1 MRGISVVLYEQRQ
14 VGLDALNN
22 PIYEESP
29 VVINDVLVGQPSTD
43 DITNS
48 LSLYGKKLDYVL
60 GIPKGDEHNWKDSQ
74 TVEFFGKKFRIF
86 GDVIEGIE
94 ANVPTRWHKQVRVQS
109 YG

>member
-1 MRGISVVLYEQRQ
+1 MRGIKVVLYERTQ
-14 VGLDALNN
+14 VGVDELNN
-22 PIYEESP
+22 AVYEDVP
-29 VVINDVLVGQPSTD
+29 VVVDDVLVGQPSTD

-60 GIPKGDEHNWKDSQ
+60 GIPKGDTHNWEDTKI
-74 TVEFFGKKFRIF
+74 EFFGKKFRSF

-94 ANVPTRWHKQVRVQS
+94 ANVPTRWHKQVRVQH

>member
-1 MRGISVVLYEQRQ
+1 MKGITVILYEKTLI
-14 VGLDALNN
+14 GYDELNN
-22 PIYEESP
+22 AVYDENP
-29 VVINDVLVGQPSTD
+29 VEVKDVLVGQPSTD

-60 GIPKGDEHNWKDSQ
+60 GLPKGDEHDWDDAK
-74 TVEFFGKKFRIF
+74 VEFFGKSFRSF

-94 ANVPTRWHKQVRVQS
+94 ANVPTRWHKQVRVQR

>member
-1 MRGISVVLYEQRQ
+1 MRGIKVVLYERTQ
-14 VGLDALNN
+14 VGVDELNN
-22 PIYEESP
+22 AVYEDVP
-29 VVINDVLVGQPSTD
+29 VVVDDVLVGQPSTD

-60 GIPKGDEHNWKDSQ
+60 GIPKGDTHKWKDAEI
-74 TVEFFGKKFRIF
+74 EFFGKKFRSF

-94 ANVPTRWHKQVRVQS
+94 ANVPTRWHKQVRVQH

>member
-1 MRGISVVLYEQRQ
+1 MRGISVVLYERTQI
-14 VGLDALNN
+14 GLDALNN

-29 VVINDVLVGQPSTD
+29 VIINDVLVGQPSTD
-43 DITNS
+43 DVTSS

-60 GIPKGDEHNWKDSQ
+60 GIPKGDEHDWENSEI
-74 TVEFFGKKFRIF
+74 EFFGKKFRSF

-94 ANVPTRWHKQVRVQS
+94 ANVPTRWHKQVRVQR